1 MTESSPA
8 RRRFESAFTP
18 LRFEGPLPPG
28 ITERIVVS
36 AYKTCD
42 LRPKRVLLTL
52 DIKHFTESPEKRL
65 RKVLDR
71 PEARRGKSD
80 PRAQKLPPF
89 HLALYE
95 WQKNQSQNIYDRIIK
110 PAEYEDKGHMYLSPE
125 KFRTLIEKERQETS
139 TFLSPRI
146 EPETEA
152 EAIAILAFAYA
163 LLQPKEAYQIL
174 EPLLSIGHQFQEF
187 YGVTEA
193 GADDTCVPPSD
204 ECGGDVNAQ
213 ETYA

>member
-1 MTESSPA
+1 MTNSSPA
-8 RRRFESAFTP
+8 GRRFESAFTP

-28 ITERIVVS
+28 ITERIAVS
-36 AYKTCD
+36 AYKSHD

-52 DIKHFTESPEKRL
+52 DIKRFTESPEKRL

-95 WQKNQSQNIYDRIIK
+95 WQKNQSPNIYDRIIK
-110 PAEYEDKGHMYLSPE
+110 PAEYEEKGHMYLSPE
-125 KFRTLIEKERQETS
+125 KFRTLIEKERKETS
-139 TFLSPRI
+139 IFLSPRI

-152 EAIAILAFAYA
+152 EAIAIFAFAYA
-163 LLQPKEAYQIL
+163 LLQPKEAYHIL
-174 EPLLSIGHQFQEF
+174 EPLLSIGQQFQDF

-193 GADDTCVPPSD
+193 GAYDTCIPPSD
-204 ECGGDVNAQ
+204 ENIDPKTDNA
-213 ETYA
+213 EV

>member
-1 MTESSPA
+1 
-8 RRRFESAFTP
+8 
-18 LRFEGPLPPG
+18 
-28 ITERIVVS
+28 VVS
-36 AYKTCD
+36 AYRSVD

-52 DIKHFTESPEKRL
+52 DIKRFIESPEKRL

-80 PRAQKLPPF
+80 PRAQKLTPF

-110 PAEYEDKGHMYLSPE
+110 PAEYEEKGHMYLNPE
-125 KFRTLIEKERQETS
+125 KFRTLIEKERKETS

-146 EPETEA
+146 EPGTEA
-152 EAIAILAFAYA
+152 EGITIFALAYA
-163 LLQPKEAYQIL
+163 LLQPKEAYKIL
-174 EPLLSIGHQFQEF
+174 EPLLSIGRQFQEF

-193 GADDTCVPPSD
+193 GIYDTSVSPSD
-204 ECGGDVNAQ
+204 ENIDRKTDNS
-213 ETYA
+213 ETGPS